1 MFVCY
6 GRSLSDEF
14 ILLIFF
20 PRCKFLA
27 TRLLCAFVF
36 EYEVTTINFQH
47 LIEDFAMNPNEWNA
61 LLATLPVRTVNSML
75 NDLAMLRG
83 QYNAGR
89 KVSLPLVHI
98 ALASGQIFE
107 GYVVAV
113 DSPRNEETL
122 VLHSPRGEHR
132 TPHKDLV
139 YVRTSAIVSVTVL
152 DAHTLGKF
160 LNDKANIS
168 AEQEVVTKIDVK
180 RFIAQYMDDFNTLKK
195 LTLDCDV
202 DWDSIPQGASALRNL
217 KDEVAAVL
225 DALGEIMDE
234 EDTGYETITSSVHEI
249 ILQAASSSGASLN
262 NGRLTI
268 LCPYLDAPRRISD
281 RESIKRSI
289 EDVL

>member
-1 MFVCY
+1 
-6 GRSLSDEF
+6 
-14 ILLIFF
+14 
-20 PRCKFLA
+20 
-27 TRLLCAFVF
+27 
-36 EYEVTTINFQH
+36 
-47 LIEDFAMNPNEWNA
+47 MNPNEWNA

-89 KVSLPLVHI
+89 KVALPLIQI
-98 ALASGQIFE
+98 ALTSGQMFE

-132 TPHKDLV
+132 HPHNDLI
-139 YVRTSAIVSVTVL
+139 YVRTNSIVSVTIL
-152 DAHTLGKF
+152 DAHTIGKF

-180 RFIAQYMDDFNTLKK
+180 RFIAQYMDDFNMLKH
-195 LTLDCDV
+195 LNLNCDV
-202 DWDSIPQGASALRNL
+202 DWDTLPSGASALRNL

-234 EDTGYETITSSVHEI
+234 EDTGYETITKSVKSV
-249 ILQAASSSGASLN
+249 ILKAHSQSGATLKK
-262 NGRLTI
+262 GVLTI

>member
-1 MFVCY
+1 
-6 GRSLSDEF
+6 
-14 ILLIFF
+14 
-20 PRCKFLA
+20 
-27 TRLLCAFVF
+27 
-36 EYEVTTINFQH
+36 
-47 LIEDFAMNPNEWNA
+47 MNPNEWNS

-89 KVSLPLVHI
+89 KVALPLVQI
-98 ALASGQIFE
+98 ALTSGQMFE

-132 TPHKDLV
+132 HPQKDLI
-139 YVRTSAIVSVTVL
+139 YVRTSAIVSVTIL
-152 DAHTLGKF
+152 DAHTIGKF

-180 RFIAQYMDDFNTLKK
+180 RFIAQYLDDFNTLKHLK
-195 LTLDCDV
+195 LNCDV
-202 DWDSIPQGASALRNL
+202 DWDTLPQGASALRNL

-234 EDTGYETITSSVHEI
+234 EDTGYETITKSVKNV
-249 ILQAASSSGASLN
+249 ILKAHSQSGAALKK
-262 NGRLTI
+262 GVLTI

-289 EDVL
+289 EDAL

>member
-1 MFVCY
+1 MLVCY

-36 EYEVTTINFQH
+36 KYEVTTINFQH

-132 TPHKDLV
+132 SPHKDLV

-234 EDTGYETITSSVHEI
+234 EDTGYETITSSVKEI
-249 ILQAASSSGASLN
+249 ILQADSRAGAELSD
-262 NGRLTI
+262 GKLTI

-289 EDVL
+289 EEVL

>member
-1 MFVCY
+1 LLVCY

-36 EYEVTTINFQH
+36 KYEVTTINFQH

-132 TPHKDLV
+132 SPHKDLV

-234 EDTGYETITSSVHEI
+234 EDTGYETITSSVKEI
-249 ILQAASSSGASLN
+249 ILQADSRAGAELSD
-262 NGRLTI
+262 GKLTI

-289 EDVL
+289 EEVL

>member
-1 MFVCY
+1 
-6 GRSLSDEF
+6 
-14 ILLIFF
+14 
-20 PRCKFLA
+20 
-27 TRLLCAFVF
+27 
-36 EYEVTTINFQH
+36 
-47 LIEDFAMNPNEWNA
+47 MNQNEWNSF
-61 LLATLPVRTVNSML
+61 LATLPVRTVNSIL
-75 NDLAMLRG
+75 NDLALLRG

-89 KVSLPLVHI
+89 KVSLPLI
-98 ALASGQIFE
+98 QITLTSGQQFE

-132 TPHKDLV
+132 IPHNDLV
-139 YVRTSAIVSVTVL
+139 YVRTNAIVSVSIL
-152 DAHTLGKF
+152 DAHLIGKF

-180 RFIAQYMDDFNTLKK
+180 RFIAQYMEDFNTLKH
-195 LTLDCDV
+195 LNLSCDV
-202 DWDSIPQGASALRNL
+202 DWDTLPSGASALRNL

-234 EDTGYETITSSVHEI
+234 EDKGYETLTKSVKSVLLKAHS
-249 ILQAASSSGASLN
+249 QSGAILKK
-262 NGRLTI
+262 GVLTI

-281 RESIKRSI
+281 RESIKRAI

>member
-1 MFVCY
+1 
-6 GRSLSDEF
+6 
-14 ILLIFF
+14 
-20 PRCKFLA
+20 
-27 TRLLCAFVF
+27 
-36 EYEVTTINFQH
+36 
-47 LIEDFAMNPNEWNA
+47 MNHNEWNS

-89 KVSLPLVHI
+89 KVTLPLVHI
-98 ALASGQIFE
+98 ALSSGQMFE

-132 TPHKDLV
+132 SPHKDLV
-139 YVRTSAIVSVTVL
+139 YVKTSAIISVTVL
-152 DAHTLGKF
+152 DAHLLGKF

-180 RFIAQYMDDFNTLKK
+180 RFIAQYLDDFNMLKH
-195 LTLDCDV
+195 LTLVCDV
-202 DWDSIPQGASALRNL
+202 DWESLPAGASALRNL

-234 EDTGYETITSSVHEI
+234 EDTGYETITNSVKDI
-249 ILQAASSSGASLN
+249 ILKADSKAGATLEE
-262 NGRLTI
+262 GVLTI

-289 EDVL
+289 EEVL